1 MSSNISLRSIL
12 DANKLTGPNFLDW
25 NRNLRIVLKQE
36 NRLYILKNLI
46 QNSLAEDAK
55 DKVRNVDD
63 DEQAEYL
70 MLAYMSHELQR
81 QHKNMDDIREDR
93 DSKENWWR

>member
-1 MSSNISLRSIL
+1 
-12 DANKLTGPNFLDW
+12 
-25 NRNLRIVLKQE
+25 
-36 NRLYILKNLI
+36 
-46 QNSLAEDAK
+46 
-55 DKVRNVDD
+55 
-63 DEQAEYL
+63 L